1 MKRLVLKVV
10 TTRMTKVRSTK
21 NTVFG
26 KTWIL
31 CASFLLSFYVCVK
44 GLETFL

>member
-10 TTRMTKVRSTK
+10 TMRMTRVRSTK
-21 NTVFG
+21 NAVFG

-31 CASFLLSFYVCVK
+31 CVAFLLSFYVCVM
-44 GLETFL
+44 GLDTFL